1 MQQLL
6 EKAIS
11 IALTAH
17 SGKLDK
23 GGNAY
28 ILHPLRVM
36 FAMQTTEEK
45 IVAVLHDVVEDST
58 TTIQQLKEGKFSNR
72 ILSAVSLLTKKE
84 NQSYQEYIIAIKKNS
99 LASKVKL
106 ADLKDNMNLTRLKKI
121 TEADK
126 QRMKK
131 YKGAYKLLTAP
142 NYS

>member
-6 EKAIS
+6 EKAID
-11 IALTAH
+11 IALKAH

-36 FAMQTTEEK
+36 FTMQTTEGK
-45 IVAVLHDVVEDST
+45 IVAALHDVVEDSNI
-58 TTIQQLKEGKFSNR
+58 TIQQLEEEKFSKR
-72 ILSAVSLLTKKE
+72 ILAAVALLTKKE
-84 NQSYQEYIIAIKKNS
+84 NQPYQEYILAIKKNP
-99 LASKVKL
+99 LAVKVKL
-106 ADLKDNMNLTRLKKI
+106 ADLKDNMNLTRMKQI

-131 YKGAYKLLTAP
+131 YKAAYKLLTTP